1 MTRREHEVLQL
12 LAGGQSDA
20 QIAAALHISTRTVS
34 CHVSKIL
41 LKLGAA
47 NRTQA
52 AGQFRLGC

>member
-1 MTRREHEVLQL
+1 M
-12 LAGGQSDA
+12 
-20 QIAAALHISTRTVS
+20 
-34 CHVSKIL
+34 SKIL